1 MLIRIERQQA
11 AQRPAV
17 AAPVQLVE
25 IVSPR
30 TNAANYT
37 ALEHFFAALAGLG
50 SVSLEIAGDTQARR
64 FYARLAGNGARERL
78 EAPLGA
84 AYPQARLRPAPA
96 DPARRLSD
104 EQVASCTLEL
114 QEPEYLPLHIPRDA
128 DIGADHA
135 PQADPLLGVLAA
147 LGSLPPGWRAV
158 TQLVLRPAPATW
170 ARRHLRRTVEHALE
184 PERAE
189 AAGRSSG
196 WGGAVL
202 GLGFLAAV
210 VVLPRLWALYLA
222 HGWLAVALVSAP
234 VVVGFGWL
242 YALWLRLSAHP
253 LYDLELVKDKLSRPA
268 ARAELRLAVFAPAA
282 GTAAEVRVALDQV

>member
-1 MLIRIERQQA
+1 MLIRIERQAPTPRA
-11 AQRPAV
+11 AI
-17 AAPVQLVE
+17 AARVQLVE

-37 ALEHFFAALAGLG
+37 ALEHFFAALARSG

-64 FYARLAGNGARERL
+64 FYARLAGDGVRERL

-84 AYPQARLRPAPA
+84 TYPQARLRPAPG

-114 QEPEYLPLHIPRDA
+114 QEPEYLPLHIPRQA
-128 DIGADHA
+128 EVGADRA

-158 TQLVLRPAPATW
+158 TQLVLRPAPANW
-170 ARRHLRRTVEHALE
+170 ASRHPRRTVEHALE

-196 WGGAVL
+196 WSGAVL
-202 GLGFLAAV
+202 GLGLLAAMV
-210 VVLPRLWALYLA
+210 VPPRLWELYLA
-222 HGWLAVALVSAP
+222 HGWLWWS
-234 VVVGFGWL
+234 
-242 YALWLRLSAHP
+242 S
-253 LYDLELVKDKLSRPA
+253 S
-268 ARAELRLAVFAPAA
+268 
-282 GTAAEVRVALDQV
+282 